1 MTRFNS
7 VPAPTTVRR
16 PTMLFLMRRVVD
28 DAAVGNHRV
37 VNLRAV
43 DF

>member
-7 VPAPTTVRR
+7 VPALTTVRR
-16 PTMLFLMRRVVD
+16 PTMPVLDGRVVD
-28 DAAVGNHRV
+28 DATVGNHRM